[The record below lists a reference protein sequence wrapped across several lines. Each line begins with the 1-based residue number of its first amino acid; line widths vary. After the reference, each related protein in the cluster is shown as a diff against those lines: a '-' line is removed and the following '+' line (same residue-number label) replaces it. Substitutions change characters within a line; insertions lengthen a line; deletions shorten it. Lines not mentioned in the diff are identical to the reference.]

1 MAKVTER
8 KIVGLTVKYSD
19 SSTSSYSLA
28 EPLTEKSKTE
38 LREVVAELQKVVKD
52 KGVSVVFGQTK
63 QDKEH
68 ERHRRWNLTH
78 PHH

>member
-38 LREVVAELQKVVKD
+38 LREVVAEFLKRFVLRELKRCLM
-52 KGVSVVFGQTK
+52 FF
-63 QDKEH
+63 
-68 ERHRRWNLTH
+68 
-78 PHH
+78 